1 MLGGL
6 LESRLYAESKLL
18 YFDLTRR
25 RPPCGDFLFLASPGF
40 ACTVPQ
46 AHVRTQRA
54 TKEIIMIQIQLSNV
68 TLVLGAK
75 HIFENLNWE
84 IQDGQKIGL
93 IGPNGAGKSSLFKLI
108 LEEHSAELGGT
119 VTRARQLRTGYLPQ
133 QPELDLALTAFEAA
147 LDGNPRVAEVKS
159 ELEDVE
165 ASLGDSEVYG
175 DERRLQNALD
185 RQAHLLDEYQS
196 YGGDSYPER
205 VRELLIGLGMAEGD
219 LSKPLSVLSGGQKKL
234 VGLARLL
241 LVRPDV
247 LLLDEPDNHLDL
259 PGKIFLEKLIRA
271 YEGTVVIVS
280 HDRYLLDA
288 VVTHIA
294 DLEDG
299 KLTVFEGDYS
309 SYVMN
314 KDARIARQE
323 QLFRAQ
329 QKEVDRLEA
338 AIKRYAIWGKVYDNE
353 DFAAKAKSMQKRLDK
368 IDKIEKPITERRRM
382 DLKLNGWRGSNK
394 VLELDGVTKSF
405 GGRHLFKEINE
416 TIWHGERVGLIGPN
430 GSGKSVFIRMVLG
443 QEKPDCGEIKIGP
456 SVSIAHYSQEHE
468 TLDFE
473 QTLLE
478 AVRYAGRMS
487 ESNATAFLLR
497 YLFTYQQI
505 SQKIGELSGGER
517 SRLQLALLVLSG
529 ANFLLLDEPT
539 NNLDIPS
546 AEVLEQALEDFVGT
560 VLVIS
565 HDRYFLDRTVERLLA
580 IEEGELSGYLG
591 GYSDY
596 LESQR

>member
-1 MLGGL
+1 
-6 LESRLYAESKLL
+6 
-18 YFDLTRR
+18 
-25 RPPCGDFLFLASPGF
+25 
-40 ACTVPQ
+40 
-46 AHVRTQRA
+46 
-54 TKEIIMIQIQLSNV
+54 MIQIQLSKV

-75 HIFENLNWE
+75 HIFEELDWE
-84 IQDGQKIGL
+84 IQRGQKIGL

-108 LEEHSAELGGT
+108 MEEYSAELGGT
-119 VTRARQLRTGYLPQ
+119 VTRARQLRIGYLPQ
-133 QPELDLALTAFEAA
+133 QPELDLTLTAFEAA
-147 LDGNPRVAEVKS
+147 LDGNPRVEEVQV
-159 ELEDVE
+159 ELEKVE
-165 ASLGDSEVYG
+165 SSLGDPQVYG
-175 DERRLQNALD
+175 HEHRLQKALD
-185 RQAHLLDEYQS
+185 RQQHLLEEYQS

-205 VRELLIGLGMAEGD
+205 VRGLLLGLGMAEGD

-234 VGLARLL
+234 IGLARLL

-259 PGKIFLEKLIRA
+259 PGKIYLEKLIRE
-271 YEGTVVIVS
+271 YEGTVVIIS

-299 KLTVFEGDYS
+299 KLTVFKGDYS
-309 SYVMN
+309 SYEM
-314 KDARIARQE
+314 DREARIARQE
-323 QLFRAQ
+323 QMFRAQ
-329 QKEVDRLEA
+329 QKEIGRLEA

-368 IDKIEKPITERRRM
+368 MDKVEKPVTERRRM
-382 DLKLNGWRGSNK
+382 DLSRLNGWRGSNK
-394 VLELDGVTKSF
+394 VLELEGVSKTF
-405 GGRHLFKEINE
+405 GSRRIFESIDE

-430 GSGKSVFIRMVLG
+430 GAGKSVLIRMLLG
-443 QEKPDCGEIKIGP
+443 QEQADRGEIKIGP
-456 SVSIAHYSQEHE
+456 SVSVGHYAQEHE

-473 QTLLE
+473 QTLLD
-478 AVRYAGRMS
+478 AVRYAGGMS

-517 SRLQLALLVLSG
+517 SRLQLALLVLSN

-539 NNLDIPS
+539 NNLDIAS

-565 HDRYFLDRTVERLLA
+565 HDRYFLDRTVERLLV
-580 IEEGELSGYLG
+580 IEDGLLVEYLG

-596 LESQR
+596 LEKLG